1 MSASVSLL
9 DAKSSFRMRSGMYT
23 HDSTADEQQYLP
35 LDRLSADSSKSAL
48 TDTYSDIMWLR
59 AVVI

>member
-23 HDSTADEQQYLP
+23 HDSTADEQQFLQ
-35 LDRLSADSSKSAL
+35 LDRLSADSFKSVS
-48 TDTYSDIMWLR
+48 TDTYLDIM
-59 AVVI
+59 